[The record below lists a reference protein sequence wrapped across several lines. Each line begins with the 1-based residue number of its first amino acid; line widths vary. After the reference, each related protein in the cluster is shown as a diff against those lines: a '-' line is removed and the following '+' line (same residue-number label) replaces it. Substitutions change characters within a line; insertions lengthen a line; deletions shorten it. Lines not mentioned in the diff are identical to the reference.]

1 MTAAPIALLLFI
13 HGFSEY
19 VERYDHVFSNFAERG
34 IKTFA
39 WDQRGFGRSAIKKK
53 DWGVTGG
60 TDKALEDIDYFVKQ
74 VKAEAETLNVPV
86 FIWGHSMVSSSRSLL
101 NADCRAA
108 RSL

>member
-1 MTAAPIALLLFI
+1 LFI

-53 DWGVTGG
+53 DWGATGG
-60 TDKALEDIDYFVKQ
+60 TDKALEDIDHFVKQ
-74 VKAEAETLNVPV
+74 VKAEAQTLKVPV
-86 FIWGHSMVSSSRSLL
+86 FIWGHSMVSFLL
-101 NADCRAA
+101 LRGDC
-108 RSL
+108 